1 LDERSPP
8 EAQNLFASSRKY
20 RYDCGFPS
28 GSGFGAGFGF
38 FGAGLDTPMLI
49 ST

>member
-1 LDERSPP
+1 MNPARPGRK
-8 EAQNLFASSRKY
+8 NLAASRHFP
-20 RYDCGFPS
+20 RGYDCGFES
-28 GSGFGAGFGF
+28 GAGLGAGLGF